1 MSRSRHKISK
11 RQRGFTLIEVVM
23 ASLVMCIG
31 LLGAAFVVGKMM
43 GTSVRSKDMST
54 AAVLASEK
62 LEDLNRW
69 DNDDPHICVPTGNTT
84 SGSLTSNI
92 TQTTTCPQ
100 GTSGSVNYY
109 DDVYP
114 HLTTGSTTCP
124 SSTAGCFAETVSSF
138 VAGSLVYTTTVH
150 SPNGIVQ
157 STSAA
162 TPPGGL
168 TFHRRWIVEGN
179 QPTTGVRRITVL
191 VTESTAN
198 PPVSFQMS
206 IVRP

>member
-1 MSRSRHKISK
+1 MNDN
-11 RQRGFTLIEVVM
+11 GFTLIEVMV
-23 ASLVMCIG
+23 AALVMCIG
-31 LLGAAFVVGKMM
+31 LLTAGFLMGKMM
-43 GTSVRSKDMST
+43 GTTVRSKDMST

-69 DNDDPHICVPTGNTT
+69 DNDDPHICVPTGSTT
-84 SGSLTSNI
+84 VGSLTSNI

-100 GTSGSVNYY
+100 ATSGSVNYY

-114 HLTTGSTTCP
+114 HLTTGISTCP
-124 SSTAGCFAETVSSF
+124 DSSAGCFAETVSSF
-138 VAGSLVYTTTVH
+138 ASGAMVYTTTVH

-157 STSAA
+157 STSASS
-162 TPPGGL
+162 PPEGL
-168 TFHRRWIVEGN
+168 AFHRRWIIEAN
-179 QPTTGVRRITVL
+179 APATGVRRITVL
-191 VTESTAN
+191 VTESSEK